1 MKRRELFTGL
11 FVTSTFALSN
21 AWLWKYAEDT
31 FTPQTQLDPL
41 VIGDISDTESVVR
54 VPVEAGPSAQ
64 PSAAP
69 MAEAARTEAAKLDT
83 VRIDTARTDP
93 ARAEAASA
101 NAAPAVTQ
109 PKPSIEAAKVA
120 RVELVDDTSILNKV
134 RNFEQ
139 EFADDIHLSGDE
151 RIIMHS
157 VLARLER
164 AEAFIG
170 HGNYNICSFDYLLK
184 VAERYPQVGAFGPV
198 ELDFMERIF
207 FADATLYGFMGE
219 KVVDNLTAQ
228 IADRDVAKI
237 KYSGQ
242 YVFRGQSE
250 QYYQKLKK
258 DIGDGII
265 LTSGIRSNVK
275 QMHLFLAKTAVSNYN
290 LSKASRS
297 LAPPGHSFHGVGDFD
312 VGKVGW
318 GVANFSDKFAQTDE
332 FKRMQD
338 LGYVQIRYTE
348 DNRLGVRFEP
358 WHIKV
363 V

>member
-11 FVTSTFALSN
+11 FVTSSFALSN
-21 AWLWKYAEDT
+21 AWLWKYAQDT

-41 VIGDISDTESVVR
+41 VVGNISDTESVVR
-54 VPVEAGPSAQ
+54 VPVEAGPVEPVTASVATEPAVVTAPALTAQ
-64 PSAAP
+64 P
-69 MAEAARTEAAKLDT
+69 KLDK
-83 VRIDTARTDP
+83 
-93 ARAEAASA
+93 ASMD
-101 NAAPAVTQ
+101 
-109 PKPSIEAAKVA
+109 VA
-120 RVELVDDTSILNKV
+120 QVEGASDASILDKV

-139 EFADDIHLSGDE
+139 EFSDDIHLSSDE
-151 RIIMHS
+151 RIILHS

-170 HGNYNICSFDYLLK
+170 HGNYSISSFDYLLK
-184 VAERYPQVGAFGPV
+184 IAERYPQVGAFGPV

-207 FADATLYGFMGE
+207 FADATRYGFMGE
-219 KVVDNLTAQ
+219 KVIDTLTAQ
-228 IADRDVAKI
+228 IPDRDVAKI

-242 YVFRGQSE
+242 FIFRGQSE

-258 DIGDGII
+258 DIGDSII

>member
-1 MKRRELFTGL
+1 MRRELFTGL
-11 FVTSTFALSN
+11 FVTSSFALSN
-21 AWLWKYAEDT
+21 AWLWKYAQDT

-41 VIGDISDTESVVR
+41 VVGNISDTESVVR
-54 VPVEAGPSAQ
+54 VPVEAGPVEPVTASVATEPAVAPALTAQ
-64 PSAAP
+64 P
-69 MAEAARTEAAKLDT
+69 KLDK
-83 VRIDTARTDP
+83 
-93 ARAEAASA
+93 ASMD
-101 NAAPAVTQ
+101 
-109 PKPSIEAAKVA
+109 VA
-120 RVELVDDTSILNKV
+120 QVEGASDASILDKV

-139 EFADDIHLSGDE
+139 EFSDDIHLSSDE
-151 RIIMHS
+151 RIILHS

-170 HGNYNICSFDYLLK
+170 HGNYSISSFDYLLK
-184 VAERYPQVGAFGPV
+184 IAERYPQVGAFGPV

-219 KVVDNLTAQ
+219 KVIDTLTAQ
-228 IADRDVAKI
+228 IPDRDVAKI

-242 YVFRGQSE
+242 FIFRGQSE

-258 DIGDGII
+258 DIGDSII

-297 LAPPGHSFHGVGDFD
+297 LAPPGHSFHGIGDFD

>member
-41 VIGDISDTESVVR
+41 VVGDISDTESVVR
-54 VPVEAGPSAQ
+54 VPVEAGPRVQ

-69 MAEAARTEAAKLDT
+69 VT
-83 VRIDTARTDP
+83 
-93 ARAEAASA
+93 
-101 NAAPAVTQ
+101 NAANPNSAPLPEQ
-109 PKPSIEAAKVA
+109 PKPSLAPKLSAEPAQVA
-120 RVELVDDTSILNKV
+120 GVEPVSDDSILNKV

-242 YVFRGQSE
+242 FVFRGQSE

-258 DIGDGII
+258 DIGEGII

>member
-11 FVTSTFALSN
+11 FVTSSFALSN
-21 AWLWKYAEDT
+21 AWLWKYAQDT

-41 VIGDISDTESVVR
+41 VVGNISDTESVVR
-54 VPVEAGPSAQ
+54 VPVEAGPVEPVTASVATEPAVVTAPALTAQ
-64 PSAAP
+64 P
-69 MAEAARTEAAKLDT
+69 KLDK
-83 VRIDTARTDP
+83 
-93 ARAEAASA
+93 ASMD
-101 NAAPAVTQ
+101 
-109 PKPSIEAAKVA
+109 VA
-120 RVELVDDTSILNKV
+120 QVEGASDASILDKV

-139 EFADDIHLSGDE
+139 EFSDDIHLSSDE
-151 RIIMHS
+151 RIILHS

-170 HGNYNICSFDYLLK
+170 HGNYSISSFDYLLK
-184 VAERYPQVGAFGPV
+184 IAERYPQVGAFGPV

-219 KVVDNLTAQ
+219 KVIDTLTAQ
-228 IADRDVAKI
+228 ISDRDVAKI

-242 YVFRGQSE
+242 FIFRGQSE

-258 DIGDGII
+258 DIGDSII

>member
-11 FVTSTFALSN
+11 FVTSSFALSN
-21 AWLWKYAEDT
+21 AWLWKYAQDT

-41 VIGDISDTESVVR
+41 VVGNISDTESVVR
-54 VPVEAGPSAQ
+54 VPVEAGPVEPVTASVATEPAVVPAPALTAQ
-64 PSAAP
+64 P
-69 MAEAARTEAAKLDT
+69 KLDK
-83 VRIDTARTDP
+83 
-93 ARAEAASA
+93 ASMD
-101 NAAPAVTQ
+101 
-109 PKPSIEAAKVA
+109 VA
-120 RVELVDDTSILNKV
+120 QVEGASDASILDKV

-139 EFADDIHLSGDE
+139 EFSDDIHLSSDE
-151 RIIMHS
+151 RIILHS

-170 HGNYNICSFDYLLK
+170 HGNYSISSFDYLLK
-184 VAERYPQVGAFGPV
+184 IAERYPQVGAFGPV

-219 KVVDNLTAQ
+219 KVIDTLTAQ
-228 IADRDVAKI
+228 IPDRDVAKI

-242 YVFRGQSE
+242 FIFRGQSE

-258 DIGDGII
+258 DIGDSII

>member
-11 FVTSTFALSN
+11 FVTSSFALSN
-21 AWLWKYAEDT
+21 AWLWKYAQDT

-41 VIGDISDTESVVR
+41 VVGNISDTESVVR
-54 VPVEAGPSAQ
+54 VPVEAGPVEPVTASVATEPVTVSVATEPAVVTAPALTAQ
-64 PSAAP
+64 P
-69 MAEAARTEAAKLDT
+69 KLDK
-83 VRIDTARTDP
+83 
-93 ARAEAASA
+93 ASMD
-101 NAAPAVTQ
+101 
-109 PKPSIEAAKVA
+109 VA
-120 RVELVDDTSILNKV
+120 QVEGASDASILDKV

-139 EFADDIHLSGDE
+139 EFSDDIHLSSDE
-151 RIIMHS
+151 RIILHS

-170 HGNYNICSFDYLLK
+170 HGNYSISSFDYLLK
-184 VAERYPQVGAFGPV
+184 IAERYPQVGAFGPV

-219 KVVDNLTAQ
+219 KVIDTLTAQ
-228 IADRDVAKI
+228 IPDRDVAKI

-242 YVFRGQSE
+242 FIFRGQSE

-258 DIGDGII
+258 DIGDSII